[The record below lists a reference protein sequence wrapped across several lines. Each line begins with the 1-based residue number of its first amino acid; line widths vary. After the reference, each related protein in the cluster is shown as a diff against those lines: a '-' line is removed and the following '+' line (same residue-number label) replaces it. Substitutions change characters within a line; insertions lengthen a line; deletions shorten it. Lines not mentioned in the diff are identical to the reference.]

1 MANNYSI
8 QFKSL
13 RAGTIYTLNIYG
25 GTGAAIP
32 LKGGA
37 QPFVTQEDDSEDMF
51 TPVRTQSGYLR
62 MVDNGVGAD
71 NHVLVDGWWKTLVP
85 ATDTSRPVTL
95 TGVDNNGNS
104 LGVLW
109 QGFLQAQTFSGE
121 LYGNPQ
127 EREFPVQCAL
137 AALGGID
144 IPFNKGLKNFAY
156 ILKHICDTIDV
167 KSGGTLTNDTI
178 TTNGRI
184 HISDVKVQGGS
195 DAQVWLGTKIDWQN
209 FAQEDADGIL
219 RAKYSLLDVLED
231 MCRFWGW
238 TARTQG
244 TTLYLTCQ
252 DDTQENATFLTMTR
266 AQLDTLANG
275 ETAGVVVNTP
285 STVALGGDIFAS
297 TDQTETK
304 LQGPHRAVVSADCNE
319 RDTVVQFAPQEIRD
333 WMDAAGS
340 YTWEQ
345 QPGEDMVG
353 YFTTPIRKESR
364 SSGMMDIDC
373 NGTSGFCRRQ
383 IFESSESENAAICDM
398 MCIISQSSIANP
410 AITLKT
416 RHPMAFGGGSL
427 KISGTCWQ
435 GSKSLTH
442 PQNPYALVLE
452 LGIGMTVET
461 AKWWYMTKTILM
473 GVSSTID
480 SGWSTYVNKDSFFA
494 PLTGN
499 NIQSTGLY
507 KIGVDGRKPITFS
520 AIPVVANTYGYIFMN
535 ILGAWDIIAGD
546 PIEDLEISNL
556 KIEFSREGYDIPT
569 SLNVARPREM
579 KVDRVTS
586 KEYSASNS
594 NESNEEWNAD
604 CIFASD
610 NNMEYGYG
618 LLLNYVGN
626 IISEVRYGSSF
637 QHPEQHLANRVATY
651 WDSDKMRLDT
661 ELWNIGAV
669 AGVSPDKTVSLAGV
683 TGVPV
688 AISHDWRDD
697 LMQMVL
703 IEL

>member
-1 MANNYSI
+1 MAYSI
-8 QFKSL
+8 SFKSL
-13 RAGTIYTLNIYG
+13 RSQASDVPYVVNIG
-25 GTGAAIP
+25 GTGGTA

-37 QPFVTQEDDSEDMF
+37 SPFVTQEDDTEDVF
-51 TPVRTQSGYLR
+51 TPIRTQTGYLR
-62 MVDNGVGAD
+62 IVDDGKALDGVTD
-71 NHVLVDGWWKTLVP
+71 FNWKSLIP
-85 ATDTSRPVTL
+85 ATDTSIPVQL
-95 TGVDNNGNS
+95 KQGNT
-104 LGVLW
+104 VLW

-121 LYGNPQ
+121 LYGGTQ
-127 EREFPVQCAL
+127 EREYPVQDAL

-144 IPFNKGLKNFAY
+144 IDFNAGLQNFAY
-156 ILKHICDTIDV
+156 ILKQVCDTIDT
-167 KSGGTLTNDTI
+167 KSSNMVHIDT
-178 TTNGRI
+178 
-184 HISDVKVQGGS
+184 VKVQGGS
-195 DAQVWLGTKIDWQN
+195 DAQVWLGTKTDWQN
-209 FAQEDADGIL
+209 FAAEDSDGIM
-219 RAKYSLLDVLED
+219 RAKYSLLQVLED

-244 TTLYLTCQ
+244 TTMYLTCQ
-252 DDTQENATFLTMTR
+252 DDTQENATFLTLTR
-266 AQLDTLANG
+266 SQLDTLANG
-275 ETAGVVVNTP
+275 ETAGVVVNAP
-285 STVALGGDIFAS
+285 STVALSGDIFAS
-297 TDQTETK
+297 KSNSETK

-319 RDTVVQFAPQEIRD
+319 RDTVVQFAPQEIRE
-333 WMDAAGS
+333 WLEAAGG
-340 YTWEQ
+340 YTWTQ
-345 QPGEDMVG
+345 GDGDLVG
-353 YFTTPIRKESR
+353 YFTTPIRKESKT
-364 SSGMMDIDC
+364 SGMMDIDC

-383 IFESSESENAAICDM
+383 IFESSESENAALCDM
-398 MCIISQSSIANP
+398 MCVISQSNITNP

-416 RHPMAFGGGSL
+416 KHPMAFGGGSL

-480 SGWSTYVNKDSFFA
+480 SGWSTYGNKDSFYA

-507 KIGVDGRKPITFS
+507 KIGIDGRKPITFS
-520 AIPVVANTYGYIFMN
+520 AIPVVANTYGYIFVN

-546 PIEDLEISNL
+546 TIDDFEIANL

-618 LLLNYVGN
+618 LLLNYAGN
-626 IISEVRYGSSF
+626 IISTVRYGSSF

-651 WDSDKMRLDT
+651 WGSDKMRLDT
-661 ELWNIGAV
+661 ELRNVGAV

-688 AISHDWRDD
+688 AIGHDWRDD
-697 LMQMVL
+697 VMQLTV

>member
-1 MANNYSI
+1 
-8 QFKSL
+8 
-13 RAGTIYTLNIYG
+13 
-25 GTGAAIP
+25 
-32 LKGGA
+32 
-37 QPFVTQEDDSEDMF
+37 
-51 TPVRTQSGYLR
+51 
-62 MVDNGVGAD
+62 
-71 NHVLVDGWWKTLVP
+71 
-85 ATDTSRPVTL
+85 
-95 TGVDNNGNS
+95 
-104 LGVLW
+104 
-109 QGFLQAQTFSGE
+109 
-121 LYGNPQ
+121 
-127 EREFPVQCAL
+127 
-137 AALGGID
+137 
-144 IPFNKGLKNFAY
+144 
-156 ILKHICDTIDV
+156 
-167 KSGGTLTNDTI
+167 
-178 TTNGRI
+178 
-184 HISDVKVQGGS
+184 
-195 DAQVWLGTKIDWQN
+195 
-209 FAQEDADGIL
+209 
-219 RAKYSLLDVLED
+219 
-231 MCRFWGW
+231 
-238 TARTQG
+238 
-244 TTLYLTCQ
+244 
-252 DDTQENATFLTMTR
+252 
-266 AQLDTLANG
+266 
-275 ETAGVVVNTP
+275 
-285 STVALGGDIFAS
+285 
-297 TDQTETK
+297 
-304 LQGPHRAVVSADCNE
+304 
-319 RDTVVQFAPQEIRD
+319 
-333 WMDAAGS
+333 MDKAGS

-345 QPGEDMVG
+345 GDGDMVG
-353 YFTTPIRKESR
+353 YFTTPIRTGFR
-364 SSGMMDIDC
+364 TSGMMDVSSIGS
-373 NGTSGFCRRQ
+373 NGFCRRQ
-383 IFESSESENAAICDM
+383 IFESTDAESAMLGDM
-398 MCIISQSSIANP
+398 MCVVGHDTVTYS

-416 RHPMAFGGGSL
+416 KHPMAFGGGSL

-452 LGIGMTVET
+452 LGIGMTVEA

-480 SGWSTYVNKDSFFA
+480 SGWSTYGNKDSFFA

-499 NIQSTGLY
+499 NIQSTGFY
-507 KIGVDGRKPITFS
+507 KIGVDGKKPVTFS
-520 AIPVVANTYGYIFMN
+520 AIPVAENTYGYIFVN

-556 KIEFSREGYDIPT
+556 KIDFSREGYDIPT

-651 WDSDKMRLDT
+651 WGSDKMRLDT
-661 ELWNIGAV
+661 ELRNVGAV

-697 LMQMVL
+697 ILQMVL